1 MGDAPADMIDVEYEA
16 KVYDQFSQ
24 PATITKVDWTWNHL
38 PNHMGTLE
46 TVGSVSGLTLH
57 VFHNTEAIPSI

>member
-1 MGDAPADMIDVEYEA
+1 MTSSA
-16 KVYDQFSQ
+16 S